1 MPDAA
6 MPPAVYL
13 AGPEVFFPDV
23 EATAARLKALCAAH
37 SLTGLFPTDAERPGG
52 DGTPLA
58 RAIYLGNV
66 ALIDRS
72 DAVVADISPFRGAGM
87 DPGTAWEIG
96 YAIARGLPVFAY
108 SHDLRPYAD
117 RVEPR
122 RQGPRGPVDGDGLSI
137 EDFGLVENL
146 MITESVVAVEG
157 DAEAAIARCAAM
169 LRKRGLSRSDEGRSE
184 VKGRMR
190 DGDKPP

>member
-1 MPDAA
+1 MGLS
-6 MPPAVYL
+6 VYL
-13 AGPEVFFPDV
+13 AGPEVVFPDV
-23 EATAARLKALCAAH
+23 AELAERLKALCAAH
-37 SLTGLFPTDAERPGG
+37 GLTGLFPTDAERPTEAGV
-52 DGTPLA
+52 TLA

-108 SHDLRPYAD
+108 SHDRRPYAD
-117 RVEPR
+117 RVGPTGH
-122 RQGPRGPVDGDGLSI
+122 GPRGPVDADGLLV

-146 MITESVVAVEG
+146 MITESVAAI
-157 DAEAAIARCAAM
+157 DSKAEAAIARCAAA
-169 LRKRGLSRSDEGRSE
+169 LRKS
-184 VKGRMR
+184 
-190 DGDKPP
+190 

>member
-1 MPDAA
+1 VA
-6 MPPAVYL
+6 
-13 AGPEVFFPDV
+13 EH
-23 EATAARLKALCAAH
+23 LKALCTAH
-37 SLTGLFPTDAERPGG
+37 GVTGLFPTDAERPTEGG
-52 DGTPLA
+52 VTLA

-108 SHDLRPYAD
+108 SHDRRPYAD
-117 RVEPR
+117 RVGPTGH
-122 RQGPRGPVDGDGLSI
+122 GPRGPVDTNGLLI

-146 MITESVVAVEG
+146 MITESVVAV
-157 DAEAAIARCAAM
+157 DASAEAAIARCAAA
-169 LRKRGLSRSDEGRSE
+169 LRKT
-184 VKGRMR
+184 
-190 DGDKPP
+190 

>member
-1 MPDAA
+1 MSRS
-6 MPPAVYL
+6 VYL

-23 EATAARLKALCAAH
+23 AEVAERLKALCAAH
-37 SLTGLFPTDAERPGG
+37 GLMGLFPTDAERPTEAGV
-52 DGTPLA
+52 TLA

-96 YAIARGLPVFAY
+96 YAIARNLPVFAY
-108 SHDLRPYAD
+108 SHDRRAYAE
-117 RVEPR
+117 RVGPAGH
-122 RQGPRGPVDGDGLSI
+122 GPRGPVDADGLLV

-146 MITESVVAVEG
+146 MITESVAAV
-157 DAEAAIARCAAM
+157 DANAEAAIARCAAA
-169 LRKRGLSRSDEGRSE
+169 LRNG
-184 VKGRMR
+184 
-190 DGDKPP
+190 

>member
-1 MPDAA
+1 MSRS
-6 MPPAVYL
+6 VYL

-23 EATAARLKALCAAH
+23 AEVAERLKALCAAH
-37 SLTGLFPTDAERPGG
+37 GLMGLFPTDAERPTEAGV
-52 DGTPLA
+52 TLA

-96 YAIARGLPVFAY
+96 YAIARNLPVFAY
-108 SHDLRPYAD
+108 SHDRRAYAE
-117 RVEPR
+117 RVGPTGH
-122 RQGPRGPVDGDGLSI
+122 GPRGPVDADGLLV

-146 MITESVVAVEG
+146 MITESVAAV
-157 DAEAAIARCAAM
+157 DANAEAAIARCAAA
-169 LRKRGLSRSDEGRSE
+169 LRNG
-184 VKGRMR
+184 
-190 DGDKPP
+190 

>member
-1 MPDAA
+1 MPDTAI
-6 MPPAVYL
+6 PPTVYL

-23 EATAARLKALCAAH
+23 EAIAARLKALCATH
-37 SLTGLFPTDAERPGG
+37 GLTGLFPTDAERPVG
-52 DGTPLA
+52 DGISTA

-66 ALIDRS
+66 DLIDRS
-72 DAVVADISPFRGAGM
+72 DAVIADISPFRGAGM

-117 RVEPR
+117 RVGPAAP
-122 RQGPRGPVDGDGLSI
+122 GPRGPVDGDGLLI

-146 MITESVVAVEG
+146 MITESVVAV
-157 DAEAAIARCAAM
+157 DPSAEAAIARCAAM
-169 LRKRGLSRSDEGRSE
+169 LRNEGLSR
-184 VKGRMR
+184 
-190 DGDKPP
+190 

>member
-1 MPDAA
+1 VAR
-6 MPPAVYL
+6 PAVYL

-23 EATAARLKALCAAH
+23 EAVAARLKALCAAAG
-37 SLTGLFPTDAERPGG
+37 LTGLFPTDAARPTG
-52 DGTPLA
+52 DGISTA

-108 SHDLRPYAD
+108 SHDLRPYAE
-117 RVEPR
+117 RVGPAG
-122 RQGPRGPVDGDGLSI
+122 QGPRGPVDADGLLV

-146 MITESVVAVEG
+146 MIAESVVAV
-157 DAEAAIARCAAM
+157 DLTAEAAIVRCAATF
-169 LRKRGLSRSDEGRSE
+169 RKQ
-184 VKGRMR
+184 
-190 DGDKPP
+190 

>member
-1 MPDAA
+1 MPAI
-6 MPPAVYL
+6 YL

-23 EATAARLKALCAAH
+23 AEVAARLKTLCAAH
-37 SLTGLFPTDAERPGG
+37 GLTGLFPTDALRPADG
-52 DGTPLA
+52 DISTA

-72 DAVVADISPFRGAGM
+72 NAVVADISPFRGAGM

-108 SHDLRPYAD
+108 SRDLRPYAE
-117 RVEPR
+117 RVGPAGR
-122 RQGPRGPVDGDGLSI
+122 GPRGPVDADGLLV

-146 MITESVVAVEG
+146 MITESVVAVDR
-157 DAEAAIARCAAM
+157 DAEVAIARCAAM
-169 LRKRGLSRSDEGRSE
+169 LRKG
-184 VKGRMR
+184 
-190 DGDKPP
+190 

>member
-1 MPDAA
+1 MGLS
-6 MPPAVYL
+6 VYL

-23 EATAARLKALCAAH
+23 AEVAERLKALCAAH
-37 SLTGLFPTDAERPGG
+37 GLTGLFPTDAERPTEAGV
-52 DGTPLA
+52 TLA

-108 SHDLRPYAD
+108 SHDRRPYAD
-117 RVEPR
+117 RVGPTGH
-122 RQGPRGPVDGDGLSI
+122 GPRGPVDADGLLV

-146 MITESVVAVEG
+146 MITESVAAI
-157 DAEAAIARCAAM
+157 DSKAEAAIARCAAA
-169 LRKRGLSRSDEGRSE
+169 LRKS
-184 VKGRMR
+184 
-190 DGDKPP
+190 

>member
-1 MPDAA
+1 MPD
-6 MPPAVYL
+6 PAVYL

-23 EATAARLKALCAAH
+23 EIVAARLKALCAAH
-37 SLTGLFPTDAERPGG
+37 GLTGLFPTDAERPTD
-52 DGTPLA
+52 DGTSLA

-72 DAVVADISPFRGAGM
+72 DAVIADISPFRGAGM

-108 SHDLRPYAD
+108 SHDLRAYAE
-117 RVEPR
+117 RVGPAGK
-122 RQGPRGPVDGDGLSI
+122 GPRGPVDAEGLLV

-146 MITESVVAVEG
+146 MITESMVAV
-157 DAEAAIARCAAM
+157 DASAEAAIERCAAA
-169 LRKRGLSRSDEGRSE
+169 LRKG
-184 VKGRMR
+184 
-190 DGDKPP
+190 

>member
-1 MPDAA
+1 VAR
-6 MPPAVYL
+6 PAVYL

-23 EATAARLKALCAAH
+23 TEVAARLKALCRAQG
-37 SLTGLFPTDAERPGG
+37 LEGLFPTDAERPTGKG
-52 DGTPLA
+52 IGPAL
-58 RAIYLGNV
+58 AIYLGNV

-96 YAIARGLPVFAY
+96 YAVARRLPVFAW

-117 RVEPR
+117 RVGPLGS
-122 RQGPRGPVDGDGLSI
+122 GPRGPVDADGLLV

-146 MITESVVAVEG
+146 MITESVVAV
-157 DAEAAIARCAAM
+157 DASAEAAIERCAAA
-169 LRKRGLSRSDEGRSE
+169 LRKVGRN
-184 VKGRMR
+184 
-190 DGDKPP
+190 D